1 MPSHYGEE
9 RRQAAA
15 SRATAQ
21 RLTARASRAL
31 AAQKRKK
38 PHYSQRNYILPDVR
52 DRIPVFSTKA
62 DRVETAPRPNQR
74 KKVGGEA
81 PELKAHGV
89 RKSI

>member
-62 DRVETAPRPNQR
+62 DRVETAPSPRWD
-74 KKVGGEA
+74 A
-81 PELKAHGV
+81 PMAGV
-89 RKSI
+89 KPSI